1 MNVGSQTIDR
11 PDLDCRSRSAR
22 KDHPMKSSWFDSGK
36 RSHPRTIGWG
46 GTTALALGGS
56 NQMIFLITA
65 LFIGQGDILGQSS
78 AAVPLL
84 IVGVLLGWAA
94 APAWTELVLMWP
106 DRVGGISAAC
116 AEAFRPYSPVL
127 SALTGTC
134 YWWGWVPTCGL
145 TALLSAAAI
154 QQWYFPNL
162 PLEVV
167 AISLVS
173 IFTAVN
179 LCGIKWVTRLT
190 IPIAIVSA
198 SLAFLSSLIPVLSGS
213 VDWTQAMTFTLTS
226 PFPGWFGDMTSVMA
240 GLYLVGFAAPAFE
253 AAACHVGETIDPA
266 RNVPRA
272 MLASAAMA
280 GVYFIVL
287 PVIWLGVL
295 GPEQLGK
302 DLALVL
308 GPTFAPLLG
317 GLGKAAAIWF
327 IMLNMFHGTMQ
338 PLAGAARTLAQLSE
352 DGLLPK
358 FLAWRS
364 TTDCPW
370 VATLLTAGMA
380 ILFLLAG
387 VPIWMIAAA
396 NFTYLISVCMPNV
409 AAWLLRRDQPD
420 AKRPYRAPRGMITL
434 GVIAAAIWLLSAV
447 LGFQQFGLP
456 TVLFGLALAYS
467 GAALYAWRAISDR
480 AKAGLPWLAP
490 TLHTKL
496 TGAMLFVLVLDGAGY
511 LMAVSSITEGQKA
524 LMTVLEDIFVAV
536 ALLTLS
542 VGLVLPGMITHTASE
557 VSAAAKRLTSG
568 MLQEFSQAMAAL
580 GRGDLEAAHVSIDVV
595 PVTLL
600 SHDELGEMGRS
611 FNILQDEV
619 KAAALGLD
627 KAREKMHAARA
638 ELSTRHEQI
647 AHLAHH
653 DALTGLPNRTLLA
666 TRLAETFDRAIA
678 DGTSFAVVAVDLDHF
693 KEANDVFGHAVG
705 DELLR
710 AISSRLQTAA
720 EGALVARVG
729 GDEFTF
735 VLSTGEQPAATK
747 ALIDRLQKSLMP
759 DFDIRGQKI
768 PIGISIGAAIYP
780 RDARDTTTLEANADA
795 ALHRAKADGRR
806 VARFFEPEMDRHL
819 RERYSLQHDL
829 RSAIAKNELRLH
841 YQPQATIDGKIFGF
855 EALLR
860 WQHPKHG
867 MVPPSTFVPLAEQNG
882 LIIEIGEWVL
892 RESCREA
899 ASWKVPLQ
907 ISVNLSPVQF
917 RYGDLQN
924 LVHTVLFQSGLSPK
938 RFELEITEGVLID
951 DPSHALSI
959 LRRLKAL
966 GLKIAMDDFGT
977 GYASLSS
984 LQSFPFDKIKIDR
997 SFVTN
1002 VNSNQQSAA
1011 IVRSVIGLSHALNIP
1026 IIAEGVE
1033 TESERAFLRDEGC
1046 REIQG
1051 YLIGRP
1057 QPIAEY
1063 AGITSGVA
1071 ERLLDR
1077 AMAG

>member
-1 MNVGSQTIDR
+1 M
-11 PDLDCRSRSAR
+11 SAR
-22 KDHPMKSSWFDSGK
+22 WFDSGK

-65 LFIGQGDILGQSS
+65 LFVGQGDIPGQAS

-94 APAWTELVLMWP
+94 APAWTELVMMWP

-154 QQWYFPNL
+154 QQWYFPHL
-162 PLEVV
+162 PLEAV

-173 IFTAVN
+173 IFTLVN
-179 LCGIKWVTRLT
+179 LCGIKWVTRLA
-190 IPIAIVSA
+190 IPIAIASA
-198 SLAFLSSLIPVLSGS
+198 SLAFLSSLIPILTGS
-213 VDWTQAMTFTLTS
+213 VDWTQATTFTLTS
-226 PFPGWFGDMTSVMA
+226 PFPGWFGDLTSVMA
-240 GLYLVGFAAPAFE
+240 GLYLIGFAAPAFE
-253 AAACHVGETIDPA
+253 AAACHIGETVDPA

-280 GVYFIVL
+280 GVYFIIL
-287 PVIWLGVL
+287 PVVWLGVL

-317 GLGKAAAIWF
+317 SFGKAAAVWF

-338 PLAGAARTLAQLSE
+338 PLAGAARTLSQLSE
-352 DGLLPK
+352 DGLLPR

-364 TTDCPW
+364 STDCPW
-370 VATLLTAGMA
+370 AATLLTAGMA
-380 ILFLLAG
+380 IVFLMLG
-387 VPIWMIAAA
+387 VPLWIIAAA

-420 AKRPYRAPRGMITL
+420 AERPYRAPRGMVTL
-434 GVIAAAIWLLSAV
+434 GVIAAMIWLLSAI

-467 GAALYAWRAISDR
+467 GAALYVWRSISDR
-480 AKAGLPWLAP
+480 MQAGLPWLAP

-511 LMAVSSITEGQKA
+511 LMAVNSVTDGHQA

-542 VGLVLPGMITHTASE
+542 VGLVLPGMITHTATE
-557 VSAAAKRLTSG
+557 VSDAAKRLTSG

-580 GRGDLEAAHVSIDVV
+580 GRGDLDAAHVSIDIV
-595 PVTLL
+595 PVKQL
-600 SHDELGEMGRS
+600 SQDELGEMGRS
-611 FNILQDEV
+611 FNILQEQV
-619 KAAALGLD
+619 KKAALGLSE
-627 KAREKMHAARA
+627 AREKMSTARK
-638 ELSTRHEQI
+638 ELSARHGEI

-653 DALTGLPNRTLLA
+653 DSLTGLPNRTVL
-666 TRLAETFDRAIA
+666 TTKLAETLDRARA
-678 DGTSFAVVAVDLDHF
+678 DGSSFAVLTADLDHF

-705 DELLR
+705 DELLC
-710 AISSRLQTAA
+710 AISMRLQAAA
-720 EGALVARVG
+720 EDAFVARVG

-735 VLSTGEQPAATK
+735 VLATGEQPAATH
-747 ALIDRLQKSLMP
+747 ALTERLLRSLAQ
-759 DFDIRGQKI
+759 DFEVRGQRI
-768 PIGISIGAAIYP
+768 PIGLSIGAAIYP
-780 RDARDTTTLEANADA
+780 RDASDTATLQANADA
-795 ALHRAKADGRR
+795 ALYRAKADGRR
-806 VARFFEPEMDRHL
+806 IACFFEPEMDRHL
-819 RERYSLQHDL
+819 RQRYALQHDL
-829 RSAIAKNELRLH
+829 RSAIANDELRLH
-841 YQPQATIDGKIFGF
+841 YQPQATVDGQILGF

-860 WQHPKHG
+860 WQHPKQG
-867 MVPPSTFVPLAEQNG
+867 MVPPNTFIPLAEQSG

-892 RESCREA
+892 RQACHDA
-899 ASWKVPLQ
+899 AAWKVPLQ
-907 ISVNLSPVQF
+907 VSVNLSPVQF
-917 RYGDLQN
+917 RYGDLHG
-924 LVHTVLFQSGLSPK
+924 LVHRVLFETGLSPK
-938 RFELEITEGVLID
+938 RLELEITEGVLIK
-951 DPSHALSI
+951 DPLRALSI

-966 GLKIAMDDFGT
+966 GLRIAMDDFGT

-997 SFVTN
+997 SFVSN
-1002 VNSNQQSAA
+1002 VTSNPQSAA
-1011 IVRSVIGLSHALNIP
+1011 IVRAVIGLSHALNIP

-1033 TESERAFLRDEGC
+1033 TESERDFLRDEGC

-1057 QPIAEY
+1057 QPIAHY
-1063 AGITSGVA
+1063 ADVTSDA
-1071 ERLLDR
+1071 TERFFGR
-1077 AMAG
+1077 AMAADPARRRVATEGS